1 MLFTRIDLSYFNV
14 VLIHTDT
21 FNDCV
26 ENIFFRDA
34 ELVVHCDFESHIS
47 PHFVCLFGTGLCLG
61 L

>member
-1 MLFTRIDLSYFNV
+1 MLLTRIDLSYFNV

-26 ENIFFRDA
+26 ENIVFRDA
-34 ELVVHCDFESHIS
+34 EVVAHCDFESHLS
-47 PHFVCLFGTGLCLG
+47 PRFVGLFGTGLCLG